1 MVHMPKTV
9 YLSVYYG
16 PHMQVLRGIDTAKC
30 DTVTDADKK
39 GWQRFG
45 YLNANLPPLRAE
57 VYESKTACG
66 GAVRAAVGS
75 AELEEMAW
83 LEKRLKVLKG
93 LEESKKASGAVCR
106 V

>member
-1 MVHMPKTV
+1 MVHMPKSV

-16 PHMQVLRGIDTAKC
+16 THTQVLRGIDTSKC
-30 DTVTDADKK
+30 DIVTDADKK

-45 YLNANLPPLRAE
+45 YLNANIPPLRAE

-66 GAVRAAVGS
+66 GAVA
-75 AELEEMAW
+75 AELEEMTW
-83 LEKRLKVLKG
+83 LEKRLKVMKG

-106 V
+106 VRV